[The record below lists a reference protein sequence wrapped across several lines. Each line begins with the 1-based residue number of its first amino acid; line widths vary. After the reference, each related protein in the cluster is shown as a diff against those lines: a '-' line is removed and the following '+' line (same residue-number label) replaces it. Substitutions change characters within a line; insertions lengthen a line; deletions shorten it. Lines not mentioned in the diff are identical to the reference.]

1 MIPRPSYPAYLQDAV
16 DSILRHEG
24 FRERPYIDPLA
35 KDRIPAHA
43 YKAIEKYWGELTPTF
58 GHGLTYITK
67 EESKGIVGRRVHE
80 LDGELSKYSW
90 YNNLPG
96 EVKSVIIEM
105 GYQLGLAGLKK
116 FHNMVAALERRD
128 YATAADE
135 MLDSLW
141 ARQTPGRAHELAD
154 RIRAFA

>member
-1 MIPRPSYPAYLQDAV
+1 MIPRPSYPAYQQDAI

-43 YKAIEKYWGELTPTF
+43 YKTIEKYWGELIPTF

-67 EESKGIVGRRVHE
+67 GESKAIVGRRVHE
-80 LDGELSKYSW
+80 LDEELSKYSW
-90 YNNLPG
+90 YRNLPN
-96 EVKSVIIEM
+96 EAKSVIIEM
-105 GYQLGLAGLKK
+105 GYQLGLEGLKK
-116 FHNMVAALERRD
+116 FHNMVSALELHD

-141 ARQTPGRAHELAD
+141 ARQAPGRARELAD
-154 RIRAFA
+154 RIRALA